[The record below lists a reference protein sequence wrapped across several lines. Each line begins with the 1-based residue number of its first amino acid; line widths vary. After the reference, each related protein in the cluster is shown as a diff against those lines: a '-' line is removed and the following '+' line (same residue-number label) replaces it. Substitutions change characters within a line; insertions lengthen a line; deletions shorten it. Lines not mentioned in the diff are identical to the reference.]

1 MVDTMF
7 WPFAIKAMAKRMNAL
22 HVDNDGNNPK
32 LLIYGADLEII
43 PIKNFHTLF
52 FPIYVLDHHLQSAGG
67 PGPPKWE
74 PRLLRIGVYLGH
86 SPFHT
91 GSVALVFNPKTARVS
106 PQYHII
112 FDDDF
117 TTVPY
122 MEQGEFQPNWEELS
136 PLSTKSATNES
147 VDLALEWML
156 GQDIGVNKDGHF
168 VPIQDW
174 ISNPFS
180 IVLDQH
186 GTVANNLH
194 AEINNYIGTTH
205 GTASKGECECPPLVE
220 PFCKAAAARSL
231 PLMP

>member
-1 MVDTMF
+1 
-7 WPFAIKAMAKRMNAL
+7 
-22 HVDNDGNNPK
+22 
-32 LLIYGADLEII
+32 
-43 PIKNFHTLF
+43 
-52 FPIYVLDHHLQSAGG
+52 
-67 PGPPKWE
+67 
-74 PRLLRIGVYLGH
+74 
-86 SPFHT
+86 
-91 GSVALVFNPKTARVS
+91 
-106 PQYHII
+106 
-112 FDDDF
+112 
-117 TTVPY
+117 
-122 MEQGEFQPNWEELS
+122 MEQGEVPPNWEELS
-136 PLSTKSATNES
+136 RLSTESATDES